1 MDAINAEVIG
11 PSGPVY
17 LDFDLGPDGGRGY
30 FQPDEI
36 GMHELFVTNEGEA
49 VKGSPHYLR
58 SMPKSKKDYDGKL
71 PTKGL
76 SKILFSATFQA
87 YETQPRVG
95 KITRAF
101 TSFYGRIFETPKF
114 LTLLH

>member
-17 LDFDLGPDGGRGY
+17 LDFDLGPEGGRGY

-36 GMHELFVTNEGEA
+36 GMHELLVTNEGEA

-71 PTKGL
+71 SIKRNF
-76 SKILFSATFQA
+76 LF
-87 YETQPRVG
+87 ELTQPLTFKCNGAYRTGFTYQLG
-95 KITRAF
+95 KVF
-101 TSFYGRIFETPKF
+101 
-114 LTLLH
+114 

>member
-58 SMPKSKKDYDGKL
+58 SMPKSKKDYDGKF

-76 SKILFSATFQA
+76 SKILLSATYFLD
-87 YETQPRVG
+87 
-95 KITRAF
+95 TRA
-101 TSFYGRIFETPKF
+101 TSHVVDKKCNVAERLGGFAYQ
-114 LTLLH
+114 LLDKVS

>member
-71 PTKGL
+71 QKDFLKFYLAQHISWTL
-76 SKILFSATFQA
+76 A
-87 YETQPRVG
+87 QP
-95 KITRAF
+95 
-101 TSFYGRIFETPKF
+101 
-114 LTLLH
+114 LM